1 MAGTL
6 SILVEILVPQM
17 KNNYALCVCLCMHDW
32 SDLAAAAAACMQMHV
47 ELLEGR
53 EGADQE
59 RTSHD
64 DTSGKLHYEKWP
76 SYYILVLI
84 S

>member
-6 SILVEILVPQM
+6 SISVEILVPQV
-17 KNNYALCVCLCMHDW
+17 KNNDALCVFMYAQLKRLSSSSSRMYAHACW
-32 SDLAAAAAACMQMHV
+32 AARRKGG
-47 ELLEGR
+47 GR
-53 EGADQE
+53 QE